1 MCRNVIGGMP
11 ANEKLDGANY
21 DIWSLKVQFFLN
33 DEDVI
38 DLSTCSM
45 LACRTKT
52 NMSKILL
59 LVSSTK
65 KN

>member
-33 DEDVI
+33 NGDMAEFLTAFMSASAKWNEHGKDV
-38 DLSTCSM
+38 T
-45 LACRTKT
+45 AGE
-52 NMSKILL
+52 
-59 LVSSTK
+59 
-65 KN
+65 